1 MSNPFYLFK
10 TNRFAPLFAV
20 QFLGAFND
28 NIFKNTLAVM
38 VTFQAAQWSNLS
50 ASLLAPLIGVI
61 FILPFF
67 LFSGFSGALADKY
80 DKATLTRWVKGL
92 EFGLMGLAT
101 MGFAFHWFGMLLMVV
116 FGLGIHST
124 LFGPIKYAIIPQHL
138 GENELVTANA
148 LIESGTFTAILLGTL
163 GGGMLSLY
171 PHGGIIA
178 GVMGMILALIG
189 YSVSR
194 FIPPAPSLE
203 SLTPLS
209 WNLFTQTVTTLRLSY
224 QNKSVFGAIV
234 GLSWFWLVGALLL
247 SSFPALVKTLLH
259 GDETTV
265 TMVLSLFT
273 IGIGVGSFVCE
284 RLSHHTIRLSLV
296 IVGALGMG
304 LAGIDFAL
312 TAHHFHA
319 VGILEHNPTFIHI
332 LVDLTAIGIFGG
344 LYSVPLYALMQ
355 NRSDPKVRSRIIAS
369 NNILNA
375 LFMVIGSVMMMGLLA
390 RGWGIAE
397 VLLLVSCLTMGIAL
411 MMGYFYY
418 RGKIIR

>member
-1 MSNPFYLFK
+1 MSTPFYLFK
-10 TNRFAPLFAV
+10 SVRFAPLFTV

-38 VTFQAAQWSNLS
+38 VTFQAAQWSTLN

-80 DKATLTRWVKGL
+80 DKAMLTRWVKGL
-92 EFGLMGLAT
+92 EFVLMGLAT
-101 MGFAFHWFGMLLMVV
+101 MGFAFHWFGGLLMVV

-148 LIESGTFTAILLGTL
+148 LIEAGTFTAILLGTL
-163 GGGMLSLY
+163 GGGVLSLY
-171 PHGGIIA
+171 PNGGVIA
-178 GVMGMILALIG
+178 GVMGMTLALMG
-189 YSVSR
+189 YGASR
-194 FIPPAPSLE
+194 FIPSAPSLE
-203 SLTPLS
+203 PHAPLS
-209 WNLFTQTVTTLRLSY
+209 WNLLTQTLTTLTLSC

-234 GLSWFWLVGALLL
+234 GISWFWLVGALLL

-273 IGIGVGSFVCE
+273 IGIGVGSFACE

-296 IVGALGMG
+296 VIGAVGMG
-304 LAGIDFAL
+304 IAGIDFAL

-319 VGILEHNPTFIHI
+319 VGILEHNPAFIHI
-332 LVDLTAIGIFGG
+332 LGDLTAMGIFGG

-375 LFMVIGSVMMMGLLA
+375 LFMVLGSVMMMGLVS
-390 RGWGIAE
+390 RGWEISE
-397 VLLLVSCLTMGIAL
+397 VLLLVSCLTMGIAFVI
-411 MMGYFYY
+411 GTIYY
-418 RGKIIR
+418 REK